1 MNRFEAHLAISETG
15 ITAVDALAQMPETAG
30 MSKQH
35 LKNVMQKGAV
45 WLALTPEDLKP
56 TRIRRAKKNLA
67 AGNQLFLYYDESVLN
82 EQIAAPQLF
91 KNCGSYSVWNKP
103 KGMRSQGSKWSDHN
117 TINRWIQLNVPQMA
131 NQPCLVIHRLDKATN
146 GLMLIAHSHQMA
158 NALRQLFEA
167 RKIVKIY
174 QAWVIGEFPIEPQ
187 TYTNPI
193 NDKPAFSFAKHL
205 QYNESRQCSLVEIKI
220 ETGRKHQIRQH
231 LSTAGFPIIGD
242 RFFNPSF
249 EHTEDLQ
256 LTAVKIELQGDTP
269 ELQKTFSLL
278 A

>member
-1 MNRFEAHLAISETG
+1 MLRFEAHLAMSETG
-15 ITAVDALAQMPETAG
+15 LTVVDALAQMPETAG

-35 LKNVMQKGAV
+35 LKTVMQKGAV

-56 TRIRRAKKNLA
+56 TRIRRAKKTLA
-67 AGNQLFLYYDESVLN
+67 IGNQLFLYYDESVLN

-117 TINRWIQLNVPQMA
+117 TINRWIQLNVPEMA
-131 NQPCLVIHRLDKATN
+131 NQPCLVIHRLDKATD

-174 QAWVIGEFPIEPQ
+174 QAWVVGEFPVEPQ
-187 TYTNPI
+187 TYTTPVNE
-193 NDKPAFSFAKHL
+193 KSALSTAKRL
-205 QYNESRQCSLVEIKI
+205 QYDESRQRSLVEIQI

-231 LSTAGFPIIGD
+231 LTQAGFPIIGD
-242 RFFNPSF
+242 RFFNPNV

-256 LTAVKIELQGDTP
+256 LTAVKIELQGDTAD
-269 ELQKTFSLL
+269 LQQVFSLIH
-278 A
+278 